1 MNAVQAKKLALTED
15 TMLRAI
21 APVMR
26 KRAEDRRKADR
37 IVRVNLALKKVGN
50 PPAGGAMK
58 YRICR
63 KCGLQWNVSAID
75 PGDKIY
81 ICPRCERKRER
92 RE

>member
-37 IVRVNLALKKVGN
+37 ITRVNLALKK
-50 PPAGGAMK
+50 AGIPL
-58 YRICR
+58 RVVR
-63 KCGLQWNVSAID
+63 
-75 PGDKIY
+75 
-81 ICPRCERKRER
+81 
-92 RE
+92 

>member
-37 IVRVNLALKKVGN
+37 ITRVNLALKK
-50 PPAGGAMK
+50 AGIPL
-58 YRICR
+58 RVV
-63 KCGLQWNVSAID
+63 Q
-75 PGDKIY
+75 
-81 ICPRCERKRER
+81 
-92 RE
+92 

>member
-1 MNAVQAKKLALTED
+1 
-15 TMLRAI
+15 
-21 APVMR
+21 
-26 KRAEDRRKADR
+26 
-37 IVRVNLALKKVGN
+37 
-50 PPAGGAMK
+50 MK

-63 KCGLQWNVSAID
+63 VCGLLWNVSAID